1 VAGDGLRHCARRRRR
16 AVEAIGRLSHRP
28 LLTGRTVRMFLS
40 GILGESWVEVFV
52 LDSDGAENAGAA
64 G

>member
-1 VAGDGLRHCARRRRR
+1 
-16 AVEAIGRLSHRP
+16 
-28 LLTGRTVRMFLS
+28 MFLS